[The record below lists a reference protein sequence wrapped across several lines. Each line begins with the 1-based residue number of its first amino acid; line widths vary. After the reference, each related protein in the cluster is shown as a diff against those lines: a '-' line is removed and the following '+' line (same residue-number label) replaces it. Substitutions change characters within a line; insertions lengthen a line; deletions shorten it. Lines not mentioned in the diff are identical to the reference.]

1 MRQRTRRQGNRASND
16 RAPTDCAAGR
26 VPARQREGE
35 PLPASPRRGQ
45 VRGGR
50 GVPSPR
56 WVAEPRWNAVGGRRP
71 GEGAGV
77 VGGGGGAAR
86 QRAGVH
92 IRAPPQGVGRPRRG
106 GDEGVEQ
113 GLKAAVS
120 GVARRYH
127 DGVSAGE
134 PGGAL

>member
-16 RAPTDCAAGR
+16 RAPTDRAAGR
-26 VPARQREGE
+26 VPARQRKGE
-35 PLPASPRRGQ
+35 PLPASPRRG
-45 VRGGR
+45 
-50 GVPSPR
+50 
-56 WVAEPRWNAVGGRRP
+56 
-71 GEGAGV
+71 
-77 VGGGGGAAR
+77 
-86 QRAGVH
+86 
-92 IRAPPQGVGRPRRG
+92 QGVGRPRRG

>member
-1 MRQRTRRQGNRASND
+1 MECDGQAGS
-16 RAPTDCAAGR
+16 APGK
-26 VPARQREGE
+26 
-35 PLPASPRRGQ
+35 
-45 VRGGR
+45 GR
-50 GVPSPR
+50 GSR
-56 WVAEPRWNAVGGRRP
+56 ESGAVRP
-71 GEGAGV
+71 
-77 VGGGGGAAR
+77 
-86 QRAGVH
+86 RAGVH

-127 DGVSAGE
+127 DGVPAGE